1 MDVTLL
7 GKGRAAL
14 LCLFMVCLTGLLHA
28 QQHTISSFSPS
39 NANTGEVVTIT
50 GTNFSSITAVN
61 FGGTAA
67 SSFTVVS
74 TTRISAT
81 VAAGSSGS
89 VTVVKTGFSNAS
101 SAGFVFSSYPTITRI
116 ISDYNGYW
124 DTNTTTNNSVLPDN
138 SHNLLAFTYGGTTY
152 STGVNNT
159 LLTNRGVTYTSGS
172 FKALPASLSGTTP
185 ASGASFFLAV
195 GAKKDGSTTTANVT
209 NANIRN
215 LTPEALLVD
224 GTNGLDLGTGYTN
237 LPATA
242 LSSYTIKSIDPSKIT
257 DSEPDIVVTQIAA
270 PSGSIDTFQF
280 VKSDGT
286 TLVGNAVTVS
296 QGSVSKLGTWAL
308 DLFSYPVGVSYATVK
323 PTAVSSTNTT
333 REIRMVSFKLSDFG
347 INGTNYNQIG
357 FLKLTPS
364 GTSDVAFI
372 AYNANAINIPPVV
385 TINTSATSSNIC
397 LSGTSPAYLSVNT
410 ISGSG
415 ASLSYSWEVST
426 NGGTSWSAVTND
438 STYSGATTANLSITA
453 GTNSYKYRAT
463 VYETATPSISAVSP
477 EFTIVAQ
484 ASSAIAGT
492 INPGAADITMCL
504 NDPAPTTTTLTV
516 APTGGVSTYSYQW
529 QQSTTSATTGF
540 SNISGANAST
550 YDYPYSSLGTVWY
563 RVIITSGCLNTTSL
577 AVARKVITS
586 GDSILS
592 VTNNSRCN
600 TGTVTLSATSVSGTS
615 SNINWYAAE
624 TGGSSLGSNA
634 SFTTPSISSSTTYYA
649 GTVTSSPTCN
659 SVRRAVTATIA
670 SGITLSSTNFSV
682 PSTTT
687 VCPGSGSTVYVST
700 TALPDETYT
709 VTYSVAGAN
718 TITNATASLTLVN
731 GFGTFTTSALNT
743 AGSNFMSISNVQNG
757 AGCNFAPSSG
767 NSNYIVVNA
776 ASVGGSIAGGATVCT
791 GTNSTNLTLSGH
803 TGSITKWQSSS
814 SSDFSTGVSDIANTT
829 TSLSASNLTATTY
842 YRAVVANASC
852 ASANSSSATVTVS
865 PTSVGGSVSGGT
877 TVCTGTNSTDLTL
890 NGNTGNVSKWQSSTS
905 SDFSTGVSDIS
916 NTTTSYTATN
926 LTATTYYRAV
936 VTSGACD
943 SANSSSATVT
953 VNATSVGGS
962 VS

>member
-7 GKGRAAL
+7 GKGKAAL
-14 LCLFMVCLTGLLHA
+14 LCLFMVCFTGLLHA

-74 TTRISAT
+74 ATRIRAT
-81 VAAGSSGS
+81 VAAGTSGS

-138 SHNLLAFTYGGTTY
+138 SHNLLAFTYGGNTY

-159 LLTNRGVTYTSGS
+159 ILTNRGVTYTAGVY
-172 FKALPASLSGTTP
+172 KALPASLTGTTP
-185 ASGASFFLAV
+185 NSSASFFLAV
-195 GAKKDGSTTTANVT
+195 GAKKDGSLASANVT
-209 NANIRN
+209 NASIRN
-215 LTPEALLVD
+215 LTPESILID
-224 GTNGLDLGTGYTN
+224 GSNGLDLGTGYTN
-237 LPATA
+237 LLATA
-242 LSSYTIKSIDPSKIT
+242 ISNYTIKSIDPNKIT
-257 DSEPDIVVTQIAA
+257 DSEPDIVVTQIAQ
-270 PSGSIDTFQF
+270 PTGSIDTFQF
-280 VKSDGT
+280 VRSDGT
-286 TLVGNAVTVS
+286 TTVGNAISVT
-296 QGSVSKLGTWAL
+296 QNSVSRLGTWAL
-308 DLFSYPVGVSYATVK
+308 DLFNFTGNVSYANAK
-323 PTAVSSTNTT
+323 PTTVASNGTNTT
-333 REIRMVSFKLSDFG
+333 REIRLVSFKLSDFG
-347 INGTNYNQIG
+347 INGSNYDQVG

-385 TINTSATSSNIC
+385 SINTSATSSNIC
-397 LSGTSPAYLSVNT
+397 LSGTSPAFLSVNT

-415 ASLSYSWEVST
+415 NSLSYSWEVST
-426 NGGTSWSAVTND
+426 NGGSSWSAVTND

-453 GTNSYKYRAT
+453 GTNGYKYRAT

-484 ASSAIAGT
+484 TSTALAGT
-492 INPGAADITMCL
+492 LNPGNTDITMCL

-540 SNISGANAST
+540 SNISGANART
-550 YDYPYSSLGTVWY
+550 YDYPYSALGTVWY
-563 RVIITSGCLNTTSL
+563 RVVITSGCLNTASS

-586 GDSILS
+586 GDGILS

-600 TGTVTLSATSVSGTS
+600 TGAVTLSATSVSGTS

-624 TGGSSLGSNA
+624 TGGSSLGSGA
-634 SFTTPSISSSTTYYA
+634 TFDTGSISSSTTYYA
-649 GTVTSSPTCN
+649 GAVTTSPACS
-659 SVRRAVTATIA
+659 SVRTAVTATIA
-670 SGITLSSTNFSV
+670 SSITLSSTNFSV

-687 VCPGSGSTVYVST
+687 VCPGSASTVYVST

-709 VTYSVAGAN
+709 VTYSVSGAN
-718 TITNATASLTLVN
+718 TVNSTTASLTLVN
-731 GFGTFTTSALNT
+731 GFGTFSTSALNT
-743 AGSNFMSISNVQNG
+743 AGSNTITISNVQNG

-767 NSNYIVVNA
+767 NTASITVNA
-776 ASVGGSIAGGATVCT
+776 ASVGGSIAGSATVCT

-814 SSDFSTGVSDIANTT
+814 SSDFSTGVSDI
-829 TSLSASNLTATTY
+829 
-842 YRAVVANASC
+842 
-852 ASANSSSATVTVS
+852 
-865 PTSVGGSVSGGT
+865 
-877 TVCTGTNSTDLTL
+877 
-890 NGNTGNVSKWQSSTS
+890 
-905 SDFSTGVSDIS
+905 
-916 NTTTSYTATN
+916 
-926 LTATTYYRAV
+926 
-936 VTSGACD
+936 
-943 SANSSSATVT
+943 
-953 VNATSVGGS
+953 
-962 VS
+962 